1 MFKEQLHPSDLPLF
15 SEDLEGLSSTMLQGL
30 HQALHPVNAGVF
42 LIPVTVILVKVL
54 QSFHPVAPQ
63 TSEA

>member
-15 SEDLEGLSSTMLQGL
+15 SEDLEGLSSTMLR
-30 HQALHPVNAGVF
+30 ALHPVNAGVF